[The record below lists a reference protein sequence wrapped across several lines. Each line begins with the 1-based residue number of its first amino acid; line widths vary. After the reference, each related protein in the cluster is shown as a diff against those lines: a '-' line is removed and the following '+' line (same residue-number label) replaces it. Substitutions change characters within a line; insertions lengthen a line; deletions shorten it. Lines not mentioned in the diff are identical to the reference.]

1 MLCLIRRVKDLDFYA
16 KYIEDFAEV
25 LSDSLDKDIIVER
38 DKDLKFLPKNLI
50 KFTSEADVFVIAAT
64 SKNNNI
70 VITYDGNISV
80 YDSVG
85 SKKRSLKADLSMYD
99 FDSYDI
105 VGIDDENCYQY
116 TIGNITILPLFN
128 YLYRTTDGVVRDSS
142 GNILEDFKV
151 DKIYT
156 PYEAKLEVLGRC

>member
-16 KYIEDFAEV
+16 KYIEDFTEV

-50 KFTSEADVFVIAAT
+50 KFTSEADVFVIAST

-85 SKKRSLKADLSMYD
+85 SKKRSLKTDLSMYD

-128 YLYRTTDGVVRDSS
+128 YLYRTTDGVVMDSS

-151 DKIYT
+151 DKMYT